1 MRLTRRLTLA
11 ISGENGAGKTVT
23 TDRDLLC
30 FKKVIVRARAPAQAA
45 AAVALLGMGVLP
57 REHAA
62 RAGVD
67 EPIPHPPSRAPSGTR
82 SIRRLNRV
90 LRHARPAAALPAR
103 EEATWSSSA
112 GSSLSG
118 GHAASREQR
127 ELYRSRGYVVI
138 KGLIPN
144 DQLRELSEK
153 ADRILDGELRPSLPW
168 RDKLP
173 EQFGVSWEPA
183 MEAREDLERR
193 ARIRFVFGMARHDSF
208 FREFN
213 RSSALCGIMASLF
226 ESSGVKNLFGDQLF
240 CKPPN
245 GGVQAAMHQDTA
257 FWPQTTPTTMN
268 LWVAIDPAT
277 KENGCL
283 HVIPGSHRHGV
294 LPHRDDPVQSHII
307 DDSQVDMSQL
317 IAIEMDPG
325 DALFMDSGLVHRSY
339 DNHSQRSR
347 RAIGCVFG
355 SADMEMTGEEW
366 REEPH
371 VQQAEDFEVMNL

>member
-1 MRLTRRLTLA
+1 MARRRPVLRTYPRSLGTRR
-11 ISGENGAGKTVT
+11 
-23 TDRDLLC
+23 
-30 FKKVIVRARAPAQAA
+30 AA
-45 AAVALLGMGVLP
+45 ALLGMGVLP

-90 LRHARPAAALPAR
+90 LRHARPAAAAQGGGHLEQHW

-118 GHAASREQR
+118 SHAASREQR

-317 IAIEMDPG
+317 VAIEMDPG

-355 SADMEMTGEEW
+355 SADMELTGEEW

-371 VQQAEDFEVMNL
+371 VQRAEDFEAINL

>member
-90 LRHARPAAALPAR
+90 LRHARPAAAAR

-118 GHAASREQR
+118 SHAASREQR